1 MARRARL
8 RVIVVGSFINYAGLT
23 KTSDERR
30 RDWQRGRAYR
40 YGRLAVLERRPYR
53 EFVTRSKSPPGVA
66 IQCRSIHQSSTR
78 RLQLHPAASGAH
90 GNPGI
95 GFLQTTDDGTR
106 STGNKLPASLDVD
119 GDGRSW
125 SSPTPTPTPP
135 PGSRLQLRT
144 RPTAPHRANEPRNTR
159 AARAGSALRS
169 VRRSSA
175 PRVQEKK
182 GKTRCR
188 RAAPRTAIPWWWWWV
203 DRRRAGRVG
212 PLLCLGAEAEAFPV
226 VL

>member
-125 SSPTPTPTPP
+125 SSPTPPP
-135 PGSRLQLRT
+135 PPPLLPGSRLQLRT

-159 AARAGSALRS
+159 AHRCAPSLVRAARAR
-169 VRRSSA
+169 
-175 PRVQEKK
+175 EKENPLPQ
-182 GKTRCR
+182 C
-188 RAAPRTAIPWWWWWV
+188 RAAHGHSVVVVVGRSPAGGAGWTAPLPR
-203 DRRRAGRVG
+203 R
-212 PLLCLGAEAEAFPV
+212 
-226 VL
+226 